1 MLILTRKL
9 GETIAIDDNI
19 KITFLEIKGKQIK
32 IGINAPANVRV
43 HREEIY
49 RLIQVQ
55 NMQSAEFIGGDGADL
70 SAVWNKLKARQ
81 TPQRG

>member
-19 KITFLEIKGKQIK
+19 KITLLEIKGKQIK
-32 IGINAPANVRV
+32 IGIDAPANVRV

-70 SAVWNKLKARQ
+70 AAVWNKLKARQ